1 MIKLSFMI
9 VVMGRQQAPQ
19 KCEAQNV
26 WILTIDSLSC
36 SCDIR
41 TNRDILI
48 QYSLLKKKIV

>member
-26 WILTIDSLSC
+26 WIF
-36 SCDIR
+36 
-41 TNRDILI
+41 NN
-48 QYSLLKKKIV
+48 